1 MSGIEPE
8 MHETHT
14 GLVALVGSRAYKTKK
29 AVVTDFLDFSTV
41 GSRERACVREVE
53 LNRRLA
59 PDSYLGVGHF
69 AAPDGQS
76 EPVIVMRRYPEAARL
91 AARVRAGAAVA
102 ADLSAI
108 ALLLAGFHATAAR
121 SDSVDAEATV
131 AALTDRWRENLTE
144 LRHHVGGV
152 LDGSVLADV
161 TRLAL
166 QFLAGRG
173 ELYASRIAGRRIVD
187 GHGDLQTQDI
197 FCMPEGP
204 VLLDCLEFDDRL
216 RYVDGVDDA
225 AFLAMDLEFLGRA
238 DLGEFFLDEYLR
250 YADDAAPRSLRD
262 FCIAYRAVVRA
273 KVDCVRVGQ
282 GWREAA
288 ADARA
293 HLDIAVAH
301 LRRATVTLVVI
312 GGGPGTGKTT
322 LAHALAPR
330 IGAEVIS
337 TDDVRRKLAS
347 GGAIGGEI
355 GALNTGLYTPEN
367 MAMVYDEVLRR
378 AGESLGAGRT
388 VIVDGT
394 WRDPRLREQARAV
407 AAQRRSPV
415 IEFSCTVPISEAV
428 QRISTR
434 TASTSDATAGIAA
447 ALGEA
452 QLPWPE
458 AHPIDTSIAVPEV
471 VSEMERLCRLAG

>member
-1 MSGIEPE
+1 MSGTEPE
-8 MHETHT
+8 MNAGNLSAEVHETHT
-14 GLVALVGSRAYKTKK
+14 GLVALVGTRAYKTKK

-41 GSRERACVREVE
+41 VRRERACAREVE

-59 PDSYLGVGHF
+59 PESYLGVGHF

-76 EPVIVMRRYPEAARL
+76 EPVIVMRRYPETARL
-91 AARVRAGAAVA
+91 AARVRAGTPVA
-102 ADLSAI
+102 AELSAI
-108 ALLLAGFHATAAR
+108 AQLLAGFHATATR
-121 SDSVDAEATV
+121 GDSVDAEATV
-131 AALTDRWRENLTE
+131 AALTDRWQQNLSE

-152 LDGSVLADV
+152 LDESVLADV

-173 ELYASRIAGRRIVD
+173 ELYAARIAGRRIID
-187 GHGDLQTQDI
+187 GHGDLLTQDI

-250 YADDAAPRSLRD
+250 HAGDSAPRSLREL
-262 FCIAYRAVVRA
+262 CIAYRAVVRA

-355 GALNTGLYTPEN
+355 GTLNTGLYTPEN
-367 MAMVYDEVLRR
+367 MAMVYDEVL
-378 AGESLGAGRT
+378 
-388 VIVDGT
+388 
-394 WRDPRLREQARAV
+394 
-407 AAQRRSPV
+407 
-415 IEFSCTVPISEAV
+415 
-428 QRISTR
+428 
-434 TASTSDATAGIAA
+434 
-447 ALGEA
+447 
-452 QLPWPE
+452 
-458 AHPIDTSIAVPEV
+458 
-471 VSEMERLCRLAG
+471 